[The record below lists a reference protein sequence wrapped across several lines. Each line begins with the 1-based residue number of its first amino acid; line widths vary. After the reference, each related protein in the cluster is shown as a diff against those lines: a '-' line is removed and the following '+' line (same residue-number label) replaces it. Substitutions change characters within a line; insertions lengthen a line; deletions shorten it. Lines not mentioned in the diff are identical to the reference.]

1 MAVYKIFPTK
11 DATLYEQF
19 LNKNTGLDQ
28 ILEASSYYYQG
39 TRYNSR
45 YLIQFSTTEIQNVIN
60 NKVTSSWAAYLKN
73 YNASTSGLSL
83 DTSLYFYTVSGSWGM
98 GTGTFDSTPQISNGT
113 TWNWKDYSGSAAW
126 SNAGGDVNSTPIY
139 SQSFAYSDPFDI
151 NVNVTNTVETWYSES
166 VPNDGFLVKLTSS
179 IEDSTNINIQPIF
192 RYFSIDTNTIYPPY
206 LEFKWD
212 DYLFNT
218 GSSNNTIL
226 GTPEAFISIYNN
238 AGVYYSESVPR
249 LRLAAI
255 PKYPDRQFI
264 TASYYTE
271 NYYLPE
277 SQSLYAIKDS
287 STNEFVVDFDSIYTR
302 ISADTT
308 SSYFDVY
315 MNGLEPERY
324 YTVLIKT
331 VVGGVTKVWD
341 EDIMFKVS
349 KG

>member
-11 DATLYEQF
+11 DATLYEQYPS
-19 LNKNTGLDQ
+19 KNTGLDQ

-39 TRYNSR
+39 NRYNSR
-45 YLIQFSTTEIQNVIN
+45 YLIQFSTTEIQNVVN
-60 NKVTSSWAAYLKN
+60 NKTNGEWVSYLKN

-83 DTSLYFYTVSGSWGM
+83 DTNLYFYTVSGSWGM
-98 GTGTFDSTPQISNGT
+98 GTGRLNDSPDTTNGT
-113 TWNWKDYSGSAAW
+113 SWIWKDYSGSISW
-126 SNAGGDVNSTPIY
+126 SNEGGDFNTNPVY
-139 SQSFAYSDPFDI
+139 SQSFTYSDPLDI
-151 NVNVTNTVETWYSES
+151 NVNITNTVENWYSES
-166 VPNDGFLVKLTSS
+166 IDNNGFLVKVTSS
-179 IEDSTNINIQPIF
+179 IEESTNTNIQPIF
-192 RYFSIDTNTIYPPY
+192 KYFSIDTNTIYPPY
-206 LEFKWD
+206 LEFKWS
-212 DYLFNT
+212 DYSFST
-218 GSSNNTIL
+218 GSSTNTIL
-226 GTPEAFISIYNN
+226 TTPEAFISIYNN

-249 LRLAAI
+249 FRLAAI

-287 STNEFVVDFDSIYTR
+287 STNEFVVDFDSTYTR

-341 EDIMFKVS
+341 EDIIFKVE

>member
-1 MAVYKIFPTK
+1 MAVYKIFPEK
-11 DATLYEQF
+11 DATLYEQYPSR
-19 LNKNTGLDQ
+19 NTGLDQ
-28 ILEASSYYYQG
+28 ILEASSYYYLG
-39 TRYNSR
+39 ARYNSR
-45 YLIQFSTTEIQNVIN
+45 YLIQFSTDEIQDIIN
-60 NKVTSSWAAYLKN
+60 NKVTGSWASYLRNFKAN
-73 YNASTSGLSL
+73 ISGLST

-98 GTGTFDSTPQISNGT
+98 GTGRYSDSPEVVNGT
-113 TWNWKDYSGSAAW
+113 SWIWKDYSGSTAW
-126 SNAGGDVNSTPIY
+126 VSEGGDFNSSPEY
-139 SQSFAYSDPFDI
+139 SQSFNYANPTDI
-151 NVNVTNTVETWYSES
+151 SVGVTNTVESWYSES
-166 VPNDGFLVKLTSS
+166 TDNNGFLVKLTSS
-179 IEDSTNINIQPIF
+179 VEAGSSVASQPIF
-192 RYFSIDTNTIYPPY
+192 KYFSIDTNTIYPPC
-206 LEFKWD
+206 LEFKWF
-212 DYLFNT
+212 DYTFST
-218 GSSNNTIL
+218 GSSTNTIL
-226 GTPEAFISIYNN
+226 TTPETFVSIYNN
-238 AGVYYSESVPR
+238 AGVYYSESIPR
-249 LRLAAI
+249 FRLAAI

-287 STNEFVVDFDSIYTR
+287 STNEFVVDFDSTYTR
-302 ISADTT
+302 ISADAT

>member
-11 DATLYEQF
+11 DTTLYEQYP
-19 LNKNTGLDQ
+19 NKNTGLDQ
-28 ILEASSYYYQG
+28 ILEVSSYYDQG
-39 TRYNSR
+39 TKYNSR
-45 YLIQFSTTEIQNVIN
+45 YLIEFSTTEIQDVLN
-60 NKVTSSWAAYLKN
+60 NKATNSWNAYLKN

-83 DTSLYFYTVSGSWGM
+83 DTSLHFYTISGSWGM
-98 GTGTFDSTPQISNGT
+98 GTGFFNSTPEKSDGSS
-113 TWNWKDYSGSAAW
+113 WNWRNISGSDQW
-126 SNAGGDVNSTPIY
+126 VSQGGDFYNTPIY
-139 SQSFAYSDPFDI
+139 SQSFSYGSTLDV
-151 NVNVTNTVETWYSES
+151 NVDVTNTVNSWYSES
-166 VPNDGFLVKLTSS
+166 LPNDGFLVKLPSS
-179 IEDSTNINIQPIF
+179 IETSTNRQIQPIF
-192 RYFSIDTNTIYPPY
+192 KEFSIDTNTIYPPY
-206 LEFKWD
+206 LEFKWN
-212 DYLFNT
+212 DYVFDT
-218 GSSNNTIL
+218 GSSDNTIL
-226 GTPEAFISIYNN
+226 GTPESFISIYNN
-238 AGVYYSESVPR
+238 AGVYYSESIPR

-264 TASYYTE
+264 TSSYYTE

-287 STNEFVVDFDSIYTR
+287 ATNEFVVDFDSTYTR

-331 VVGGVTKVWD
+331 VVGGVTKVWN
-341 EDIMFKVS
+341 EDIMFKVE

>member
-19 LNKNTGLDQ
+19 PNMNTGLDQ
-28 ILEASSYYYQG
+28 ILEASSYYYSG
-39 TRYNSR
+39 NRYNSR
-45 YLIQFSTTEIQNVIN
+45 YLIQFSTAEIQNIVDT
-60 NKVTSSWAAYLKN
+60 KTVGDWVSYLKI
-73 YNASTSGLSL
+73 YNASTSDLSL
-83 DTSLYFYTVSGSWGM
+83 NTDLHFYLTSGSWGM
-98 GTGTFDSTPQISNGT
+98 GIGQFNQNPETTNGT
-113 TWNWKDYSGSAAW
+113 SWIWKDISGSIGW
-126 SNAGGDVNSTPIY
+126 VSPGGDFYVSPTY
-139 SQSFAYSDPFDI
+139 TQSFSYGSSTDI
-151 NVNVTNTVETWYSES
+151 NINVSNTIESWYSES
-166 VPNDGFLVKLTSS
+166 VPNDGFLVKLSSS
-179 IEDSTNINIQPIF
+179 IENSTNINIQPIF
-192 RYFSIDTNTIYPPY
+192 KNFSIDTNTIYPPY

-212 DYLFNT
+212 DSTWNT
-218 GSSNNTIL
+218 GSNAVLS
-226 GTPEAFISIYNN
+226 TPESFISIYNN
-238 AGVYYSESVPR
+238 AGVYYSESIPR
-249 LRLAAI
+249 FRLSAI

-287 STNEFVVDFDSIYTR
+287 ATNEFVIDFDSNYTR

-324 YTVLIKT
+324 YTVLIKS
-331 VVGGVTKVWD
+331 VIGGVTKVWD
-341 EDIMFKVS
+341 ENIMFKVE

>member
-11 DATLYEQF
+11 DTTLYEQYP
-19 LNKNTGLDQ
+19 NRNTGLDQ
-28 ILEASSYYYQG
+28 ILEVSSYYSQG

-45 YLIQFSTTEIQNVIN
+45 YLIEFSTTEIQDVLN
-60 NKVTSSWAAYLKN
+60 NKATNSWNAYLKN

-83 DTSLYFYTVSGSWGM
+83 DTSLYFYTISGSWGM
-98 GTGTFDSTPQISNGT
+98 GTGFYDSLPAKSDGSSWDWRNI
-113 TWNWKDYSGSAAW
+113 SGSDQW
-126 SNAGGDVNSTPIY
+126 VSQGGDFYNTPVY
-139 SQSFAYSDPFDI
+139 SQSFSYGSTLDV
-151 NVNVTNTVETWYSES
+151 NVDVTNTINTWYSES
-166 VPNDGFLVKLTSS
+166 LPNDGFLVKLSSS
-179 IEDSTNINIQPIF
+179 IETSTNRHLQPIF
-192 RYFSIDTNTIYPPY
+192 KQFSIDTNTIYPPY
-206 LEFKWD
+206 LEFKWY
-212 DYLFNT
+212 DYTFNT
-218 GSSNNTIL
+218 GSSDNTIL
-226 GTPEAFISIYNN
+226 GTPESFISIYNN
-238 AGVYYSESVPR
+238 AGVYYSESIPR

-287 STNEFVVDFDSIYTR
+287 ATNEFVVDFDSTYTR

-341 EDIMFKVS
+341 ENIMFKVE

>member
-19 LNKNTGLDQ
+19 PSMNTGLDQ
-28 ILEASSYYYQG
+28 ILEASSYYYLG
-39 TRYNSR
+39 DRYNSR
-45 YLIQFSTTEIQNVIN
+45 YLLKFATPEIQSIVD
-60 NKVTSSWAAYLKN
+60 NKVTGSWVTYLKN
-73 YNASTSGLSL
+73 YNATVSGLSL
-83 DTSLYFYTVSGSWGM
+83 DTEIYCYTVSGSWGM
-98 GTGTFDSTPQISNGT
+98 GTGRYQDNPNTVNGT
-113 TWNWKDYSGSAAW
+113 SWIWRDVSGSNEWQTAGGDFNPTPVFSQSFSYGSSTDVNINVTDAVENWYSGSENEGFILKI
-126 SNAGGDVNSTPIY
+126 SDSVENST
-139 SQSFAYSDPFDI
+139 
-151 NVNVTNTVETWYSES
+151 NR
-166 VPNDGFLVKLTSS
+166 
-179 IEDSTNINIQPIF
+179 NIQPIF
-192 RYFSIDTNTIYPPY
+192 KQFSIDTNTIYPPY
-206 LEFKWD
+206 LEFKWY
-212 DYLFNT
+212 DYIWDT
-218 GSSNNTIL
+218 GSNAVLN
-226 GTPEAFISIYNN
+226 TPEAFVSIYNN
-238 AGVYYSESVPR
+238 AGQYYSGSIPR
-249 LRLAAI
+249 FRLAAV

-287 STNEFVVDFDSIYTR
+287 ATNEFVVDFDSTYTR
-302 ISADTT
+302 ISADAT

-341 EDIMFKVS
+341 ENIMFKVN